1 MLGDTVSKLAA
12 AGAEKAR
19 FLMRNPLGFRISAM
33 MAGIYVSFGIPLIF
47 SLGSLLDPSMRPLA
61 MSVSFGL
68 ALILVAE
75 GGGLST
81 TASAL
86 VSTSRPRR

>member
-12 AGAEKAR
+12 SGAEIAR
-19 FLMRNPLGFRISAM
+19 FPMRNPLGLRIGAM
-33 MAGIYVSFGIPLIF
+33 TAGIHVSFGILLIS
-47 SLGSLLDPSMRPLA
+47 SLGSLLDPSLRLPA